1 MHLKTKGMGEAF
13 KKKTTHVLIIF
24 AVVGKASS
32 STHILFIS
40 LWVSSLNLKQAKVLV
55 NIFNYC
61 KF

>member
-1 MHLKTKGMGEAF
+1 MFSIIIVASTLMHLKTKGMGEAF

-40 LWVSSLNLKQAKVLV
+40 L
-55 NIFNYC
+55 
-61 KF
+61 